1 MLEAQDFLRRI
12 TRDELRVIMLKDVAG
27 FNRASNL
34 VLDDLTA
41 VFLTEN
47 PDWQFRREFEQ
58 LAVLGLLRKEEHD
71 SRLYELLGQM
81 GISRENFLEEVLKTY
96 ANQNGYVIVDSRS
109 C

>member
-47 PDWQFRREFEQ
+47 PDWQFRREFEKIMKNNSYA
-58 LAVLGLLRKEEHD
+58 LIGKVLSGPEFVVKGKNGKKLIETTVNDLQEH
-71 SRLYELLGQM
+71 YQ
-81 GISRENFLEEVLKTY
+81 KTF
-96 ANQNGYVIVDSRS
+96 QGY
-109 C
+109 